1 MNATDLQRGAPPR
14 WSDAVD
20 GIIWLPR
27 LAAKVRAH
35 DAGMLGNYLLG
46 QSPIDDEFLR
56 AAQLDYASFIAL
68 VRSSADDA
76 AVLAAVSAA
85 SHGAIDRLRLWSIE
99 MPVRRATFMR
109 LLDIDDGYD
118 RPAWLNAIHTI
129 LSPAFVPLCAVLRAV
144 RPLRA

>member
-1 MNATDLQRGAPPR
+1 MN
-14 WSDAVD
+14 

-35 DAGMLGNYLLG
+35 DAGMLGTYLLG

-56 AAQLDYASFIAL
+56 AAQLDYASFIAI
-68 VRSSADDA
+68 VRTAADDGA
-76 AVLAAVSAA
+76 ALAAIGTA
-85 SHGAIDRLRLWSIE
+85 SPGSLDRLKLWSLE
-99 MPVRRATFMR
+99 MPVRRSIDVK

-118 RPAWLNAIHTI
+118 RPAWLNAIHA
-129 LSPAFVPLCAVLRAV
+129 LASPAFVPLAALLRML